1 MPIHKG
7 IENNKYYYQWGSG
20 KKYYF
25 KTEIGEKRAY
35 NKVIKQRTAAYANGY
50 KLSTKSMKP
59 TA

>member
-35 NKVIKQRTAAYANGY
+35 NKAIKQRTAAYANGY
-50 KLSTKSMKP
+50 KLSTKSM
-59 TA
+59 